1 MGWVGGSMER
11 NGEEH
16 LSGRG
21 CREAKHKDE
30 AEIWGHG
37 NRLEGRLEGL
47 APGVDERGQK
57 APAGRQL
64 FSKFWA
70 L

>member
-1 MGWVGGSMER
+1 MGRAARKGST
-11 NGEEH
+11 
-16 LSGRG
+16 
-21 CREAKHKDE
+21 KDE
-30 AEIWGHG
+30 AEIWGQG

-47 APGVDERGQK
+47 ASGVEVRGQK
-57 APAGRQL
+57 APAGSQL